1 MAIRK
6 AQALVVG
13 LGNPGAA
20 YERTRHNVGFRV
32 VERLATEA
40 GKPFAI
46 RRFHTE
52 AAEVD
57 LVSSRVLL
65 LKPQTF
71 MNESGVAVAAWME
84 VMGLAVSS
92 LIVVHDDLDLA
103 LGRLRLVGGATSGGH
118 RGVES
123 IQSVL
128 GTQGFC
134 RVRLG
139 IGRPQEGEE
148 AAGKVLQ
155 AFDPEELPVV
165 AAMVERAA
173 EAVRTL
179 IGSGLAAAMNRYNV
193 WPTTPEAAP

>member
-1 MAIRK
+1 
-6 AQALVVG
+6 
-13 LGNPGAA
+13 
-20 YERTRHNVGFRV
+20 
-32 VERLATEA
+32 
-40 GKPFAI
+40 
-46 RRFHTE
+46 
-52 AAEVD
+52 
-57 LVSSRVLL
+57 
-65 LKPQTF
+65 
-71 MNESGVAVAAWME
+71 
-84 VMGLAVSS
+84 
-92 LIVVHDDLDLA
+92 
-103 LGRLRLVGGATSGGH
+103 
-118 RGVES
+118 VES